1 MIILPAKLC
10 RKRFWSK
17 KYPICLKR
25 VKLLNSKGL
34 GHSNSIASDITSI
47 GHSSTSTT
55 PREENN
61 NTLVHEP
68 LEKNT
73 LILFARTDREK
84 EEWYNLFRKAS
95 AKKLQD
101 SMEYLK
107 KKRSQQMLSTS
118 HSVTSTTSGS
128 LAVDKIA
135 FEVSNNKLIY
145 KVNSKPDLT
154 SATTSEATNKN
165 IQSGSGADTSEQLTT
180 ETNALSTTRDTQTD
194 NGLLYDSTVA
204 FINTF
209 MIRAFA
215 DFFTHKHWIDRI
227 QNKIQNKL
235 SMIRVPY
242 FMEELKITGL
252 DLGTIV
258 PIIKRSSEPW
268 CDEKGLW
275 VHLEIDYS
283 GGKLNTLF
291 VVVVVK
297 LKD

>member
-1 MIILPAKLC
+1 
-10 RKRFWSK
+10 
-17 KYPICLKR
+17 
-25 VKLLNSKGL
+25 
-34 GHSNSIASDITSI
+34 
-47 GHSSTSTT
+47 
-55 PREENN
+55 
-61 NTLVHEP
+61 
-68 LEKNT
+68 
-73 LILFARTDREK
+73 
-84 EEWYNLFRKAS
+84 
-95 AKKLQD
+95 
-101 SMEYLK
+101 MEYLK
-107 KKRSQQMLSTS
+107 KKRSQQMSTS
-118 HSVTSTTSGS
+118 HSVTTTTTSGS

-154 SATTSEATNKN
+154 STSEATNKN
-165 IQSGSGADTSEQLTT
+165 NQGAGADTSEQTTT
-180 ETNALSTTRDTQTD
+180 ETNALSTTRETQTD

-283 GGKLNTLF
+283 GGK
-291 VVVVVK
+291 VK
-297 LKD
+297 FFFN